1 MLLFQTSANTCFLF
15 LFFLTLVI
23 TTFKFAYVASNV
35 LCIRIHMSV
44 PDLVLP
50 CKETPVGGGIC
61 WKKQTFSRL
70 HLTCAFCVDVDMC
83 VWCVWTAGP
92 PSFFPLFLFP
102 SFSLSTINSGFYG
115 NKRFSGTGL
124 KREKRVSI
132 FSSQKTFLWNTVSYG
147 LYWVNSLC
155 SMSIGEKRDDAQTTF
170 PFRVKTLYRVRL
182 SPAQSNVVIYK
193 NDEAEIKTQALKRR
207 KRGYTAMV
215 LF

>member
-115 NKRFSGTGL
+115 NKRFSGTAL
-124 KREKRVSI
+124 KREKEFPFFIAEDFSVEHCFLWPVLGKFFMFHVDRRERRRRSDNVP
-132 FSSQKTFLWNTVSYG
+132 FSSKNPVQGPTKPS
-147 LYWVNSLC
+147 
-155 SMSIGEKRDDAQTTF
+155 SIQCRH
-170 PFRVKTLYRVRL
+170 L
-182 SPAQSNVVIYK
+182 
-193 NDEAEIKTQALKRR
+193 
-207 KRGYTAMV
+207 
-215 LF
+215 